1 MKALLIICFFCF
13 VLPAVAAAQ
22 SGGHAVLAAPAQTP
36 EEKAAADFERAKAA
50 GVSAD
55 ALYKAMEDAKRRQDL
70 LQQGASGLEM
80 DSGTGDKEW
89 TDKQQKEYQEN
100 LRKITRQQEILEE
113 AARKEM
119 EQASGK
125 AAK

>member
-1 MKALLIICFFCF
+1 MKKLLMIGFFCLF
-13 VLPAVAAAQ
+13 VPLAAQ
-22 SGGHAVLAAPAQTP
+22 AQSVGGAAPVTQTP

-55 ALYKAMEDAKRRQDL
+55 ALYKAMEDAKRKQDL
-70 LQQGASGLEM
+70 LQQGASSLEM

-100 LRKITRQQEILEE
+100 LRKITKQQEILEE

-119 EQASGK
+119 ERETGK
-125 AAK
+125 KAR